1 MHGVLVS
8 LSPAQEIIRGP
19 LTVADASVGGQAR
32 FECILKTE
40 SLFPWWSIDGM
51 NFSVTRLP
59 TGFKFE
65 NNGTSKVLV
74 VDPVEQE
81 WNNSCFLCYVVSPDG
96 SREESSPAKLIIL
109 PPAMLTPTSSISHPS
124 SLAVSPLSTPRP
136 LGHIPTIEATSLNS
150 SKIPQ
155 QSTHLNSSKNPQQ
168 RSSLNLICKSLLA
181 NTHHSDTCIIP
192 IPADVVSG
200 AAAILLLLL
209 AVLITAVTAF
219 IVYCKITII

>member
-19 LTVADASVGGQAR
+19 LTVTDASVGGQAR

-40 SLFPWWSIDGM
+40 SLFPWWRIDGI
-51 NFSVTRLP
+51 NFSVTHLP
-59 TGFKFE
+59 MGIEFE
-65 NNGTSKVLV
+65 NNGASKVLV
-74 VDPVEQE
+74 VDPVKQE
-81 WNNSCFLCYVVSPDG
+81 LNNSCFLCYVVSPDG
-96 SREESSPAKLIIL
+96 SREESSPAKLII
-109 PPAMLTPTSSISHPS
+109 PPPPIPTPTSSLIHS
-124 SLAVSPLSTPRP
+124 SLLAVSPSSTPPP
-136 LGHIPTIEATSLNS
+136 LGHTLTIEATSLNS

-168 RSSLNLICKSLLA
+168 RSSSNLICKSLLA
-181 NTHHSDTCIIP
+181 NTHHSNTCIIP

-209 AVLITAVTAF
+209 AVLIIAVTAF
-219 IVYCKITII
+219 IVYCKITK